1 MSRLGGSEE
10 EEEEEEEA
18 VIKFE
23 AREERSDV
31 KKGSAGFFV
40 YFESR
45 GGGTV
50 ESEGR
55 LLVSGSLSCEGVG
68 LKNISWRVLP
78 EQSAAGC
85 PLS

>member
-31 KKGSAGFFV
+31 KKGSADFFV

-45 GGGTV
+45 GGG
-50 ESEGR
+50 
-55 LLVSGSLSCEGVG
+55 LWSLKEDY
-68 LKNISWRVLP
+68 
-78 EQSAAGC
+78 
-85 PLS
+85 